1 MNKIVDLA
9 KQKTP
14 TGYQLAYVDDGVV
27 TYSKKEESGYYSSI
41 SCSLEQLENGDLEY
55 MVQQG
60 LTLSEESIKKIQRKY
75 RLNNK

>member
-1 MNKIVDLA
+1 MDKIVDLA

-14 TGYQLAYVDDGVV
+14 TGYQLAYVDDG
-27 TYSKKEESGYYSSI
+27 KYYTSI

-75 RLNNK
+75 RLSNK

>member
-1 MNKIVDLA
+1 MNKLVDLA

-27 TYSKKEESGYYSSI
+27 TYSKKDGKYYTSI

-55 MVQQG
+55 MTEHG

-75 RLNNK
+75 RLSNK

>member
-1 MNKIVDLA
+1 MDKIVDLA

-14 TGYQLAYVDDGVV
+14 TGYKLAYVDDG
-27 TYSKKEESGYYSSI
+27 KYYTSI

>member
-1 MNKIVDLA
+1 MDKIVDLA

-27 TYSKKEESGYYSSI
+27 TYCKKDGKYYSSI

-55 MVQQG
+55 MIQQG